1 MVRTLRGLQ
10 KYLSRES
17 ELNIGRE
24 RGNLI
29 ILQAEKEQIATYFD
43 IIDHYYTYNLSYKKV
58 FEDRG
63 LQFGMIFA
71 NEERYLRALML
82 KFDTEKQTVIINEY
96 DLLQRIN
103 E

>member
-29 ILQAEKEQIATYFD
+29 ILQAEKEKIDTYFD
-43 IIDHYYTYNLSYKKV
+43 IIDRYYTFNLRYKK
-58 FEDRG
+58 
-63 LQFGMIFA
+63 IFQS
-71 NEERYLRALML
+71 E
-82 KFDTEKQTVIINEY
+82 
-96 DLLQRIN
+96 
-103 E
+103 